1 MKYTV
6 KQLADLAGV
15 STRTLHYYDEIG
27 LLAPTSLGENGYRYY
42 GQEAVIRLQQ
52 ILFYRELDLNLNEI
66 RAILDRPDFDVLE
79 ALQTHRQALQ
89 HRASRLAGLLQ
100 TIDRTIRHMK
110 GQLEM
115 SDQELFQG
123 FDEAK
128 QKEYEKEASA
138 RWGEATV
145 SASVRKWNGYT
156 AAEKARIMNE
166 GGAVYRDLLGLMD
179 RRPEDAEVQRVV
191 ARWHQHLRYFYEP
204 TAEIL
209 MGLAQAYVEEPAFAA
224 FYEKM
229 HPDLA
234 GFLRQAIEHYCLE
247 MIEKA

>member
-6 KQLADLAGV
+6 KQLADQAGV

-42 GQEAVIRLQQ
+42 GEAAVLRLQQ

-79 ALQTHRQALQ
+79 ALRTHRQALK
-89 HRASRLAGLLQ
+89 HRAERLDGLIH
-100 TIDRTIRHMK
+100 TIDKTIRHMK
-110 GQLEM
+110 GQLDM
-115 SDQELFQG
+115 SAQELFEG

-128 QKEYEKEASA
+128 QKEYEKEASR

-145 SASVRKWNGYT
+145 KASVRKWNSYT
-156 AAEKARIMNE
+156 AEEKARIMDE
-166 GGAVYRDLLGLMD
+166 GGAIYRDLLGLMD
-179 RRPEDAEVQRVV
+179 RQPGEAEVQRVV

-204 TAEIL
+204 TPEIL
-209 MGLAQAYVEEPAFAA
+209 LGLAQAYVEEPAFAA
-224 FYEKM
+224 FYAKM

-234 GFLRQAIEHYCLE
+234 MFLRQAIEHYCLE
-247 MIEKA
+247 MIERA